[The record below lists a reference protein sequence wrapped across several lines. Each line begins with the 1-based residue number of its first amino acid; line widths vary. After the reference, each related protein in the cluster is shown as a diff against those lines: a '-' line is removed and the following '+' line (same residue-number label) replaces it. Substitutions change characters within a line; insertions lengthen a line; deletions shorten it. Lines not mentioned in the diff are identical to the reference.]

1 MKLFVVV
8 AFVINLVVKLMEIN
22 LEVRLIKVNNIG
34 GNSAIIIIVFNNVF
48 PNFIGKMFEA
58 IDAFASDI

>member
-34 GNSAIIIIVFNNVF
+34 SNNAIIIIVFNNVF
-48 PNFIGKMFEA
+48 PNFIGEMFEA